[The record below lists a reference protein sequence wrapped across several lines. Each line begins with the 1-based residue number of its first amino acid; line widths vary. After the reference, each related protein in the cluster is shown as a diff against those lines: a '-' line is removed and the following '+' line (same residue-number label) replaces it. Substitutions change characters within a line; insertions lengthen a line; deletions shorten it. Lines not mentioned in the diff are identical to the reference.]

1 MRSNGFVKIVA
12 QHPPKGA
19 AIQLTAILGTQS
31 GQTSTNIPVNK
42 AQEIALRVYPV
53 NIRQPMLKLKTHSG
67 FHDLF
72 FK

>member
-19 AIQLTAILGTQS
+19 AIQFTAILGTQS

-42 AQEIALRVYPV
+42 GQEITPHVYPV
-53 NIRQPMLKLKTHSG
+53 NIHVKALASMIYFLNEE
-67 FHDLF
+67 
-72 FK
+72 

>member
-31 GQTSTNIPVNK
+31 GHTSTNIPVNK
-42 AQEIALRVYPV
+42 
-53 NIRQPMLKLKTHSG
+53 RQVCSYSHKNMAGLTFCIDS
-67 FHDLF
+67 D
-72 FK
+72 